1 MDYGGLSSQL
11 PAVPDNNP
19 LCHINKCMILIK
31 SEFPAGLL
39 TSSKAAFGLKQA
51 KLHRTILP
59 VCVVIRD
66 REMECFGAG
75 KEEKGE
81 CLWPCQ
87 NPGGWGEGLVKETLM
102 KCFKS
107 PIHDMV

>member
-1 MDYGGLSSQL
+1 MS
-11 PAVPDNNP
+11 DNNP
-19 LCHINKCMILIK
+19 LCHINKCKILIK
-31 SEFPAGLL
+31 SEFPAGLP

-75 KEEKGE
+75 KEEKGDVCGLAKILE
-81 CLWPCQ
+81 
-87 NPGGWGEGLVKETLM
+87 GGGRG
-102 KCFKS
+102 
-107 PIHDMV
+107 